1 MFLLGMI
8 KGICMLNEAAFGGS
22 HMGEV
27 VPCAWSSMNS
37 NKVKSK
43 SYNQQSPESNH
54 DDPCS
59 KAGILHFLLNA
70 KGSILFCN
78 VTACEALGYEHDE
91 IAGKNFLVLFD
102 ESEAKSI
109 QKQLDM
115 CLKRGY
121 VRNVDTAMQRN
132 DGLPLYV
139 QLNGLTE
146 SDDKGNPR
154 TVRIYIQDI
163 SEIARARKERQLAL
177 RLIQHAQNE
186 DPSPKAVQQM
196 LSQILATMGGETA
209 ALFLVDAQG
218 KRVVLECP
226 REQAK
231 DRKRL
236 DTWPPDMGDRI
247 LKLCKETD
255 VGHFTGRGSYWI
267 DNLPELA
274 GRIRPGPERDH
285 LVKLQGLDSLM
296 LIPFKSPSGA
306 RGVFAMAHDVA
317 GAWDESDV
325 AYLETQIPLLSC
337 FHTKS
342 GPGATTVDTD
352 QPSASVMD
360 VPILGMLKVRNGIVQ
375 SVNRWVEAFLGYSRK
390 EIIGKAML
398 EFIDEAY
405 HETLSQMSSGD
416 PGTDDIPDR
425 CEAVAVTKTDQRRW
439 ITCARFRLLTGEN
452 TDVLWYWIHQHD
464 RDRLRDQLLQARKME
479 SLGML
484 AGGIVHDFNNL
495 LASILGYSSM
505 LSEEIPPDS
514 PYYEDIQQINRT
526 AERSAEL
533 TTRLMAHAQGGAY
546 IVDDLSV
553 NQLIKEVAGILS
565 RTLDKSIS
573 IRADLAPDLWVLKA
587 DVSQIQQAIL
597 QVALNARD
605 AMTEGGKIV
614 FQTRNIVL
622 EESGAWER
630 LGGKPGRYVQIAIND
645 TGSGMTGPV
654 KERIFD
660 PLFTTKDRTVGKGL
674 GLSMVRHIVEN
685 HGGFISVFS
694 EQGKGTVFKMHLPV
708 VEEKAE
714 PSQTSTGEELTSG
727 QGTILL
733 VDSERILRET
743 AHKMLTRYGYKVMD
757 AESGPEA
764 LALYKKYASN
774 IDLIILDLLVP
785 GMQIDKVMAWM
796 KKLNPEAKIIASMDL
811 GNERILKDGY
821 DQVISDYVQKP
832 FQVRPLLRKV
842 RSVLNA

>member
-1 MFLLGMI
+1 MFLLSMTRDM
-8 KGICMLNEAAFGGS
+8 CMLKKAVFGRS
-22 HMGEV
+22 RMGEM
-27 VPCAWSSMNS
+27 VPCAWSGMDSK
-37 NKVKSK
+37 KVKSK
-43 SYNQQSPESNH
+43 TYNQQSLESNH

-70 KGSILFCN
+70 KGRILFCN
-78 VTACEALGYEHDE
+78 VTAREALGYEHDE
-91 IAGKNFLVLFD
+91 ITGKNFLVLFEKS
-102 ESEAKSI
+102 ESKSI

-115 CLKRGY
+115 CLNRGY
-121 VRNVDTAMQRN
+121 VRNVDTAIRRS
-132 DGLPLYV
+132 DGRPLYIR
-139 QLNGLTE
+139 LNGLTE
-146 SDDKGNPR
+146 NDEKGNPK

-163 SEIARARKERQLAL
+163 TEIARARRERQLAL
-177 RLIQHAQNE
+177 RLAQHAQNA
-186 DPSPKAVQQM
+186 DPSPQAVKQM
-196 LSQILATMGGETA
+196 LSEILAVMGGETA
-209 ALFLVDAQG
+209 ALFLVNDQG
-218 KRVVLECP
+218 KRFVLRYP

-231 DRKRL
+231 DRERL
-236 DTWPPDMGDRI
+236 DTWPPDMGERI
-247 LKLCKETD
+247 LKLCKESD
-255 VGHFTGRGSYWI
+255 AGHFTGRGSYWT
-267 DNLPELA
+267 DDLSELA
-274 GRIRPGPERDH
+274 ARIRPGPERDH
-285 LVKLQGLDSLM
+285 LAKLQELGFLM

-306 RGVFAMAHDVA
+306 RGVFAMAHGVV
-317 GAWDESDV
+317 GALNESDV
-325 AYLETQIPLLSC
+325 AFLETQIPLLSC
-337 FHTKS
+337 FQTKS
-342 GPGATTVDTD
+342 EPGTPTGETD
-352 QPSASVMD
+352 EASESVMD
-360 VPILGMLKVRNGIVQ
+360 VPILGMLKVRNGIVL
-375 SVNRWVEAFLGYSRK
+375 SVNQWIEAFLGYSRK

-398 EFIDEAY
+398 DFIDEAY
-405 HETLSQMSSGD
+405 HEMLSQMSSGES
-416 PGTDDIPDR
+416 GTDDTPDR
-425 CEAVAVTKTDQRRW
+425 CEAVAVTKTGQRRW
-439 ITCARFRLLTGEN
+439 MTCTRVRLPTSGN
-452 TDVLWYWIHQHD
+452 SDALWYWIHQHD
-464 RDRLRDQLLQARKME
+464 RDQLKDQLLQARKME

-533 TTRLMAHAQGGAY
+533 TIRLMAHAQGGAF
-546 IVDDLSV
+546 IVDDLIV

-587 DVSQIQQAIL
+587 DASQIQQAIL

-614 FQTRNIVL
+614 FQTRNFIL

-654 KERIFD
+654 KERIFE
-660 PLFTTKDRTVGKGL
+660 PSFTTKDRTAGKGL
-674 GLSMVRHIVEN
+674 GLSMVRDIVEN

-694 EQGKGTVFKMHLPV
+694 EQGKGTVVKIHLPV
-708 VEEKAE
+708 VEEEAT
-714 PSQTSTGEELTSG
+714 PSRTTTDEKPASG
-727 QGTILL
+727 QETILL

-743 AHKMLTRYGYKVMD
+743 AYKMLTRYGYKVMG

-764 LALYKKYASN
+764 VALYKKYASN

-785 GMQIDKVMAWM
+785 GMQIDKVLAWM

-811 GNERILKDGY
+811 GNERNLRDGFE
-821 DQVISDYVQKP
+821 QVISDYVQKP
-832 FQVRPLLRKV
+832 FQVRPLLRTV